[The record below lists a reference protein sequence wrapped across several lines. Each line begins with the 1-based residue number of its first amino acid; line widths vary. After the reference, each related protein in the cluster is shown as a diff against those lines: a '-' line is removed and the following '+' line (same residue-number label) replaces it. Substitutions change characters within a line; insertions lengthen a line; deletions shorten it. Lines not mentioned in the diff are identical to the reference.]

1 MSRRV
6 LVATCHDCPAAALAH
21 AAALAGSEGEVVLA
35 SILVVPLA
43 QPLGAALDRAVTDAC
58 AALDQGER
66 ATAGVGSF
74 DTRLLRARSFSEG
87 VLDALAAEPYD
98 ALVLETARGGPRNG
112 ARAQIETVLERAEPT
127 VVLVRP
133 GSG

>member
-6 LVATCHDCPAAALAH
+6 LVATEHDCPCAALAH

-35 SILVVPLA
+35 SVLVVPLA
-43 QPLGAALDRAVTDAC
+43 QPLEASLDRAVSDAC
-58 AALDQGER
+58 ATLDEGER
-66 ATAGVGSF
+66 TTAGVGSF

-98 ALVLETARGGPRNG
+98 VLVLEAVRGGPLNG

-133 GSG
+133 G